1 MRAIRRM
8 PPRRKA
14 TRGAAILEL
23 AILLPLLMMLVL
35 GILEFG
41 RALVVQEILTNAAR
55 EGARRAAISG
65 ASHDAA
71 LAAIDNYLANE
82 GITGHTRSIVPNAN
96 TVAEGDPITVT
107 VSVAYTEIDFGIVL
121 TWLEDNTLNATVVMR
136 KE

>member
-1 MRAIRRM
+1 MPAQRRD
-8 PPRRKA
+8 R
-14 TRGAAILEL
+14 RGAAILEL
-23 AILLPLLMMLVL
+23 ALLLPLLMMLVL

-82 GITGHTRSIVPNAN
+82 GITGHTSSIVPNAN
-96 TVAEGDPITVT
+96 TVAEGDPVTVT
-107 VSVAYTEIDFGIVL
+107 VSVAYTEVDFGIVL
-121 TWLEDNTLNATVVMR
+121 TWLGDNTLNAYVVMR